1 MPPDD
6 PLGRH
11 GPSLENF
18 LRKRPVI
25 PEHRKQPCP
34 YGNKKKCLVMFLIKC
49 MLISYA
55 AEDVCSCI
63 VELDK
68 KLYENKCFLFQYND
82 KKTSHFFFH

>member
-1 MPPDD
+1 
-6 PLGRH
+6 
-11 GPSLENF
+11 
-18 LRKRPVI
+18 
-25 PEHRKQPCP
+25 
-34 YGNKKKCLVMFLIKC
+34 MFLIKC

-55 AEDVCSCI
+55 AEDVYSCI

>member
-1 MPPDD
+1 
-6 PLGRH
+6 
-11 GPSLENF
+11 
-18 LRKRPVI
+18 
-25 PEHRKQPCP
+25 
-34 YGNKKKCLVMFLIKC
+34 MFLIKC

-68 KLYENKCFLFQYND
+68 KLYKNKCFLFQYND

>member
-1 MPPDD
+1 MTRWDAMD
-6 PLGRH
+6 LVLRISWERG
-11 GPSLENF
+11 LLF
-18 LRKRPVI
+18 LNIESSHVLMVI
-25 PEHRKQPCP
+25 
-34 YGNKKKCLVMFLIKC
+34 KKSLVMFLIKC